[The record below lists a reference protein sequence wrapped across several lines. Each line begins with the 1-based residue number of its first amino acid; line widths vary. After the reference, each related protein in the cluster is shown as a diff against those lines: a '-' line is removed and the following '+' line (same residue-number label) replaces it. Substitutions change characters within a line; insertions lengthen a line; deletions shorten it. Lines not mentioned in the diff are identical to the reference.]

1 MPQYIMYDDLSVVK
15 SKFIEKNL
23 PYYFVT
29 DAHNNILFS
38 NESETDIDAAAEML
52 VNDLK
57 DIRKESQIIFN
68 IKLAKAVPAKGGFKK
83 TTDFDT
89 LLTYKQKKPEYSDPM
104 SGNGNYYNSV
114 IMQKLDNIQ
123 MANDELRMK
132 IEMLESEDETEEAPP
147 PQNLIGAIMSHPNI
161 TDVIVNLI
169 TNISANLM
177 TQKTA
182 PRALAGVDTIEAILD
197 RLISKGVTIDDLQK
211 LSNMPN
217 EKISMLL
224 QILRSN

>member
-1 MPQYIMYDDLSVVK
+1 MPQYIMYDDLSIVK

-23 PYYFVT
+23 PYYYVT
-29 DAHNNILFS
+29 DSHNNILFS
-38 NESETDIDAAAEML
+38 NESETDIEAAADML

-68 IKLAKAVPAKGGFKK
+68 IKLVKSLPAKGGIKK

-89 LLTYKQKKPEYSDPM
+89 LLTYKQKKPEYNDPM
-104 SGNGNYYNSV
+104 SSGGNYYNSI

-123 MANDELRMK
+123 QSNDELRMK
-132 IEMLESEDETEEAPP
+132 ISLLESEEEEEETAP

-177 TQKTA
+177 TQKSA